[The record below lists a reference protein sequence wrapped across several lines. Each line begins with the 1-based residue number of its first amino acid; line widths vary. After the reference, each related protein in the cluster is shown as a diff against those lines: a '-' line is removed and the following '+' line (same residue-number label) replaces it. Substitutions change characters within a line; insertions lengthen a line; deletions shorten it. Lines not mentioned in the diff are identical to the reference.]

1 MNSQLSRWRV
11 NRARIESM
19 QDRRMVHDS
28 ICDDFFAP
36 PVRDD
41 AEILRQIERDLR
53 IIKRALRET

>member
-1 MNSQLSRWRV
+1 
-11 NRARIESM
+11 M
-19 QDRRMVHDS
+19 QDHRTLHDS
-28 ICDDFFAP
+28 ICDDFYAP